1 MKKRYL
7 LQIGFSHVES
17 YKRQTIES
25 KNQLKVCIPKLICH
39 YKEFRDVSTGTTG
52 TTTDAPKFSDTLTL
66 FQPGE
71 QILPQHRRSC
81 TNISPTVTS
90 LIGMCNLLV
99 DLFVS

>member
-1 MKKRYL
+1 MHC
-7 LQIGFSHVES
+7 QAVSH
-17 YKRQTIES
+17 
-25 KNQLKVCIPKLICH
+25 QLKEDMVPLSWDILMPWVTWAT
-39 YKEFRDVSTGTTG
+39 RATGVTG
-52 TTTDAPKFSDTLTL
+52 VTGATAVEPKFSDTLTL